1 MEQLETFV
9 NQWAW
14 SHAIIQCQFTDQAG
28 KELAIAFE
36 FKVRSRPNERS
47 LAFSKRLV
55 VLVFSKR
62 KGTIKAGSIYCEG
75 CFHWCPPIF
84 LSGGWLAQ
92 WWNHTKVFMGI
103 ERRRAWSNFHF
114 LFITMLLR
122 GPATKLCQTL
132 SSSQG
137 TTILNENKD
146 AWACVGSDVH
156 GKDVILDECLR
167 SIFMFKLQLGVFCF
181 VWVWVGSGSGTFWG
195 QCCQK
200 VWKKWWPLERHRFID
215 ALKSWTKVFGKA
227 SHDRSCAWNTYT
239 GRHAHMHTHR
249 RVLTGGTDIWL
260 GLRKPIGAV
269 VCGAEGNG
277 FSKCEKTCK
286 LLHAKRFL
294 LTPDIFLR
302 TLGEACYTGDEVNH
316 VYVMFHQGS
325 KKLSS
330 PRRCIG
336 EDWPLHSTMSM
347 LEWRPVLRL
356 RLLFSALGPQSEHNI
371 WCEMELLSQKNS
383 GGKN

>member
-1 MEQLETFV
+1 
-9 NQWAW
+9 
-14 SHAIIQCQFTDQAG
+14 
-28 KELAIAFE
+28 
-36 FKVRSRPNERS
+36 
-47 LAFSKRLV
+47 
-55 VLVFSKR
+55 
-62 KGTIKAGSIYCEG
+62 
-75 CFHWCPPIF
+75 
-84 LSGGWLAQ
+84 
-92 WWNHTKVFMGI
+92 
-103 ERRRAWSNFHF
+103 
-114 LFITMLLR
+114 
-122 GPATKLCQTL
+122 
-132 SSSQG
+132 
-137 TTILNENKD
+137 
-146 AWACVGSDVH
+146 
-156 GKDVILDECLR
+156 
-167 SIFMFKLQLGVFCF
+167 
-181 VWVWVGSGSGTFWG
+181 
-195 QCCQK
+195 
-200 VWKKWWPLERHRFID
+200 
-215 ALKSWTKVFGKA
+215 
-227 SHDRSCAWNTYT
+227 
-239 GRHAHMHTHR
+239 MHTHR